1 MWECEIYNATSYHI
15 PIAYAISPPV
25 FVLKGGVWYVQQAF
39 LDNVQI
45 EHGFSGPVYRPEE
58 SDGILVGDPIFS
70 ITVGADVFPWTL
82 IDGGERQKVGDHFS
96 LSMLCPYNELEGYPF
111 QSPNFT
117 LPIMDWEM
125 RNMLSN
131 EYPPTAELFEFET
144 WQTATYTLGLWER
157 RPLTKGV
164 GCSALSSI
172 GKMLIAIEGP

>member
-39 LDNVQI
+39 VNNVAI
-45 EHGFSGPVYRPEE
+45 ETGFSGPVYRPEE
-58 SDGILVGDPIFS
+58 SDGILGGDPTFS
-70 ITVGADVFPWTL
+70 ITVGADGFPWTL
-82 IDGGERQKVGDHFS
+82 VDGGERQKEGDHISTFG
-96 LSMLCPYNELEGYPF
+96 LCPYNELEGYPF
-111 QSPNFT
+111 QSPNFF
-117 LPIMDWEM
+117 LPLMDWEA
-125 RNMLSN
+125 RNML
-131 EYPPTAELFEFET
+131 PPPIPELFEFET

-157 RPLTKGV
+157 RPLTKGA